1 MRKFITSLL
10 IIACLSSCALAD
22 IHEFKYFSLNIPDG
36 WEASE
41 KILEN
46 GTSIIAVVPEDG
58 NNTPGALAMTS
69 GNPGGLTIKEIA
81 EKYAND
87 LDGTKPE
94 TDGEGN
100 YFFAFND
107 GNSHAMIIGIIGD
120 ENFYIFTAV
129 SAINE
134 SNDIL
139 LDILNS
145 LELK

>member
-22 IHEFKYFSLNIPDG
+22 IHEFKYFSLNIPEG
-36 WEASE
+36 WEVSE

-46 GTSIIAVVPEDG
+46 GTSIIAVVPEEG

-69 GNPGGLTIKEIA
+69 GNTGGLTVKEIA
-81 EKYAND
+81 EKYAQD
-87 LDGTKPE
+87 LGGTQPE
-94 TDGEGN
+94 TDGENN

-107 GNSHAMIIGIIGD
+107 GKSHAMTIGD

>member
-1 MRKFITSLL
+1 MRRFITSLL
-10 IIACLSSCALAD
+10 IIACMSSSALAD
-22 IHEFKYFSLNIPDG
+22 IHEFKYFSLNIPDD
-36 WEASE
+36 WAVSE

-46 GTSIIAVVPEDG
+46 GTSIIAIVPEEG

-69 GNPGGLTIKEIA
+69 GNTGGLTVKEIA
-81 EKYAND
+81 EKYAKD
-87 LDGTKPE
+87 LGGSQPE

-100 YFFAFND
+100 YFFSFND
-107 GNSHAMIIGIIGD
+107 GNSHAMTIGD